1 MQPLILAS
9 TSPARKLL
17 LERLGVKFQVAPPH
31 VDETPLPG
39 EAVQSMVE
47 RLARAKAEAVAKTHP
62 GALIIGA
69 DQAGVIN
76 GEILGKPA
84 GHADAVRQLRLASGK
99 TVTFLTALCLL
110 NSATKNTRLETVP
123 FSVTFRTLTD
133 EQIENYLRIEQPY
146 QCALSFKSE
155 GLGVALCE
163 KYAGDDPTALIGL
176 PLIKLT
182 RMLEREGARLV

>member
-17 LERLGVKFQVAPPH
+17 LERLGVKFQVAPSH

-69 DQAGVIN
+69 DQVGVIE
-76 GEILGKPA
+76 GEITGKPRD
-84 GHADAVRQLRLASGK
+84 HTDAVRQLRHASGK
-99 TVTFLTALCLL
+99 SVLFLTALCLL